1 MSDFLDAAID
11 TFRKQKELA
20 EGAMRQL
27 GDEELRV
34 ALDPNTNSI
43 AVIAKHLAGNMRSR
57 WTDFLTSDGEKS
69 WRDRDDEF
77 IDTFASRDQIM
88 SAWEAGW
95 SCLFQALESLGEGDL
110 KKQISIRG
118 EPLSVP
124 LAIMRQIDH
133 YGYHVGQI
141 VMIARILAKD
151 NWHVLTIPRGQ
162 SRQYNERVWQGKR

>member
-1 MSDFLDAAID
+1 MFDFLQAAID

-20 EGAMRQL
+20 ERAMVQL
-27 GDEELRV
+27 GEDRLHV
-34 ALDPNTNSI
+34 AIHPETNSI
-43 AVIAKHLAGNMRSR
+43 AVIVKHLAGNMRSR
-57 WTDFLTSDGEKS
+57 WTDFLTSDGEKP

-77 IDTFASRDQIM
+77 IDTFTSREEVM

-95 SCLFQALESLGEGDL
+95 SCLFQALESLGEADME
-110 KKQISIRG
+110 KQITIRG

-124 LAIMRQIDH
+124 LAMLRQIDH

-141 VMIARILAKD
+141 VLIARILAED
-151 NWHVLTIPRGQ
+151 NWRVLSIPRGQ